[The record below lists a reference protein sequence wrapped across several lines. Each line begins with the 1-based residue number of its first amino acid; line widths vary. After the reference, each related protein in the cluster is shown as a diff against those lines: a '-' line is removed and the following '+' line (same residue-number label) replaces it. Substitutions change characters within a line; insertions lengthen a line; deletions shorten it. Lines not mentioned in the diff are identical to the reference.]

1 MAQASG
7 HRSNVTRRDSHSQG
21 HYLLSSK
28 LATVFS
34 SGRKME
40 KSRSYFP
47 QTMTT
52 TPSFPQRMENTCSQ
66 EFLGAYA
73 AGTQKL
79 GPQITADSGLGQP
92 EQDHQTFGV
101 SDTGRITVVTQTSVL
116 KSAENGSMFESC
128 KFEMPLS
135 PVTSYRSVSGDGKTL
150 ALIRKNKGAFY
161 YDDLGNNRSP
171 GKAKQLVLPNNAAPQ
186 SIVISNDGSTVAV
199 RFDPRRR
206 LDDQKEIQSGYRR
219 NLRKC
224 LQRV

>member
-1 MAQASG
+1 M
-7 HRSNVTRRDSHSQG
+7 
-21 HYLLSSK
+21 
-28 LATVFS
+28 LAGIS
-34 SGRKME
+34 
-40 KSRSYFP
+40 
-47 QTMTT
+47 
-52 TPSFPQRMENTCSQ
+52 
-66 EFLGAYA
+66 GAYA

-161 YDDLGNNRSP
+161 CDDLGNNRSP

-206 LDDQKEIQSGYRR
+206 LDDPKGNSKRMQEEFAEVFAEVFAEGFTEGLIAPIRR
-219 NLRKC
+219 RGEPPFRK
-224 LQRV
+224 